1 MWARHG
7 WVPRGA
13 CWGRLG
19 SDGLP
24 RCWNARAVCTWIT
37 LRAQRTREVG
47 RGARNY
53 WQGRGTGARRW
64 RSLLWQRC
72 CSRRATAPIEACRV
86 SLNRQV
92 SEWVVRYFARS
103 LRCLSLQRFTR
114 YERRMEDAKRRC
126 RVGGASGSQTA
137 KMYIVSKQSGL
148 HVHINW
154 IVLRYLK
161 HRFIY
166 VTLITFVELGIR
178 LW

>member
-92 SEWVVRYFARS
+92 SEWVVHYFARS
-103 LRCLSLQRFTR
+103 LWCLTFATLHTLRKAYGGCKATVSCRR
-114 YERRMEDAKRRC
+114 GERESNRKN
-126 RVGGASGSQTA
+126 VYSFQTVRPSCA
-137 KMYIVSKQSGL
+137 Y
-148 HVHINW
+148 
-154 IVLRYLK
+154 
-161 HRFIY
+161 
-166 VTLITFVELGIR
+166 
-178 LW
+178 